1 MYGKGALMISEFIR
15 KADLCKKSI
24 DALRP
29 LEGQMLKLSL
39 IHIWFFKML
48 CP

>member
-1 MYGKGALMISEFIR
+1 MISEFIR

-29 LEGQMLKLSL
+29 LEGQMLKQVKAFTELQPPGRQMHS
-39 IHIWFFKML
+39 KETR
-48 CP
+48 

>member
-1 MYGKGALMISEFIR
+1 MISEFIR

-29 LEGQMLKLSL
+29 LEGQRAFTELQPPGRQMHSKETR
-39 IHIWFFKML
+39 
-48 CP
+48 